1 MQQPVEQ
8 RGDSDIVC
16 VPLAP
21 TSQPPT
27 TGTPKAVVTLGP
39 CHAPCEQSSV
49 VVLLEQQ
56 SSKAREFKATIRDRD
71 NTRRGHHQIVS
82 AMITPIAASIAEIHA
97 GFSAFP
103 TCRKNAYQS
112 IASTAPKLL

>member
-1 MQQPVEQ
+1 MLEHLEIGPTRPRPVGHITSHE
-8 RGDSDIVC
+8 GSPSSAMMAA
-16 VPLAP
+16 PLP
-21 TSQPPT
+21 
-27 TGTPKAVVTLGP
+27 
-39 CHAPCEQSSV
+39 
-49 VVLLEQQ
+49 
-56 SSKAREFKATIRDRD
+56 R
-71 NTRRGHHQIVS
+71 NTRRGQHQIVS